1 MDSHM
6 VKNPQ
11 ILPHDLPEKNRQ
23 VQGSREL
30 GKGPHLHGAQLPRAA
45 AIQRSKGRWDQ
56 GTTAESSLGGLK
68 RLKAG
73 DLGQITVKWWSKVR
87 TCKDFVG
94 IKILL
99 NDVSYLFSAVKSN
112 YS

>member
-45 AIQRSKGRWDQ
+45 AIQRSKGR
-56 GTTAESSLGGLK
+56 
-68 RLKAG
+68 
-73 DLGQITVKWWSKVR
+73 
-87 TCKDFVG
+87 
-94 IKILL
+94 
-99 NDVSYLFSAVKSN
+99 
-112 YS
+112 